1 MMMMFRNIKA
11 TKKIEKNDDAVK
23 GGSEL
28 WGDDDDDAP
37 ERAKSARR
45 GRKKEEKKNGEDT
58 TETTTTTTFKSLLFG
73 DALNNNGG
81 HPGFDISNSFREM
94 KNNFTDYVQKTHES
108 QVKLFEANAYK
119 FSKELNSMGLKVHMP
134 EVMKTR
140 TEMELDRLRKT
151 LILFVFTTFFFNF
164 RILFPRND

>member
-11 TKKIEKNDDAVK
+11 TKKIEKNDDAVM

-28 WGDDDDDAP
+28 WGDDDDDDDDDAP
-37 ERAKSARR
+37 EGRASARR
-45 GRKKEEKKNGEDT
+45 GRKKEEKKKGEDT
-58 TETTTTTTFKSLLFG
+58 ETTTTTTTTTTFKSLLFG
-73 DALNNNGG
+73 DALHNNGG
-81 HPGFDISNSFREM
+81 HPGFDNISNSFREM

-151 LILFVFTTFFFNF
+151 E
-164 RILFPRND
+164 RERR